1 MATPDFILR
10 LREKIGTDLLWLPG
24 VTVVVI
30 DRRTPQPRVL
40 CVRRADNGQ
49 WTPVTGI
56 VDPGEE
62 PAAAGEREV
71 LEEAG
76 VEARCDWLVSV
87 EVVGPIRYPN
97 GDLSQYVD
105 LCFAA
110 HHVSG
115 DPHPAD
121 GENTEA
127 RWFGADELPP
137 MNDRFQRAVRQAL
150 GPVAPAEFNR

>member
-1 MATPDFILR
+1 MLR

-76 VEARCDWLVSV
+76 VEAR
-87 EVVGPIRYPN
+87 
-97 GDLSQYVD
+97 
-105 LCFAA
+105 
-110 HHVSG
+110 
-115 DPHPAD
+115 
-121 GENTEA
+121 
-127 RWFGADELPP
+127 WFGADELPP

-150 GPVAPAEFNR
+150 GPVAPALFNC